1 MAYANLAWIKPD
13 HHQFMNGDS
22 DDTDI
27 RDLLTVAAY
36 IFRDPVLKYV
46 AWQTIDFES
55 IWDLGV
61 RAIAEYQ
68 RDRHTQK
75 PEETSKAMV
84 YSGNYY
90 LRSDWGEEA
99 NLLHFHCGT
108 VGAGH
113 GHSDKLHID
122 LVIQGEDVL
131 MDGARYNYMPRGS
144 SVLHLKIPPHIIQFW

>member
-1 MAYANLAWIKPD
+1 
-13 HHQFMNGDS
+13 MNGDS

-68 RDRHTQK
+68 RDRHA
-75 PEETSKAMV
+75 EARRNIE
-84 YSGNYY
+84 GNGVQ
-90 LRSDWGEEA
+90 RK
-99 NLLHFHCGT
+99 LLS
-108 VGAGH
+108 A
-113 GHSDKLHID
+113 L
-122 LVIQGEDVL
+122 
-131 MDGARYNYMPRGS
+131 
-144 SVLHLKIPPHIIQFW
+144 